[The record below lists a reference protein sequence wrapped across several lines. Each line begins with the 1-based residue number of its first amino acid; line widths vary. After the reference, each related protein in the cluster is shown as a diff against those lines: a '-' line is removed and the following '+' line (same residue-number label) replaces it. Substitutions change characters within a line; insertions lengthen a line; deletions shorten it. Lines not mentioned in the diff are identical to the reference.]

1 MKNNVKNA
9 RMTNVS
15 KLDLLFVNL
24 ELKKILKN
32 NPNVESVFTKLTDKY
47 IKRFGK
53 QEGIFIA
60 NHLLNS
66 LFNRGY
72 LTKQKYDD
80 LYTELLIIENLNC

>member
-1 MKNNVKNA
+1 MKNNEQNVG
-9 RMTNVS
+9 MVNVS

-24 ELKKILKN
+24 ELKKMIKN
-32 NPNVESVFTKLTDKY
+32 NPNVEAVITELTDKY

-53 QEGIFIA
+53 QEGIFIS

-72 LTKQKYDD
+72 LTKQKYDE
-80 LYTELLIIENLNC
+80 LYTELLIIENLNH